1 MNFQVPQF
9 IEIEDKVFGP
19 LSFKQFIY
27 AAGSVGLAFLL
38 YVFLPLPLLLKLIP
52 IGIILGL
59 GFALAFYKINN
70 RPFIIVLQSAL
81 RYTLNS
87 KLYLWEHRRKNSNTN
102 IGQTTLQTTPTTVPP
117 KLSKSKLADLSWSLD
132 VKETLQ

>member
-27 AAGSVGLAFLL
+27 VAGSAGLAFIV
-38 YVFLPLPLLLKLIP
+38 YVFLPLPFLLKIIP
-52 IGIILGL
+52 VTAILALGL
-59 GFALAFYKINN
+59 ALAFYQINN

-81 RYTLNS
+81 RYQLSN
-87 KLYLWEHRRKNSNTN
+87 KLYLWEHRRQNNTN
-102 IGQTTLQTTPTTVPP
+102 NIPQTTLSNNPLSNPP
-117 KLSKSKLADLSWSLD
+117 KLSKSKLSDLSWSLD
-132 VKETLQ
+132 VKEHIQ